1 MSKTNLK
8 LDPNVFAQKYAGDL
22 DALKRELRN
31 VQSKKC
37 TLKKRK
43 SVENYEAAMAELVA
57 EEQVLKEARQIL
69 EPHDRKV
76 TEYTQADVDMLDYDS
91 CRKAIRSIQSTK
103 CLTSTLADDKSR
115 FENAC
120 KIESMLQARLTE
132 LKPIDDELLK
142 KKELVGV
149 LDSIKTAGPE
159 MTLEKAIEMIEA
171 LI

>member
-1 MSKTNLK
+1 MANLK
-8 LDPNVFAQKYAGDL
+8 LDPNTYAKKYAQDL

-37 TLKKRK
+37 MLKKRK
-43 SVENYEAAMAELVA
+43 TVENYQDAMDELVQL
-57 EEQVLKEARQIL
+57 EQVLKEARQIL

-76 TEYTQADVDMLDYDS
+76 TEFDDSDIEALDYDS

-103 CLTSTLADDKSR
+103 CLTSTLEDDKSR
-115 FENAC
+115 YENAC
-120 KIESMLQARLTE
+120 EIEKKLQARLAE

-142 KKELVGV
+142 KKELIGV